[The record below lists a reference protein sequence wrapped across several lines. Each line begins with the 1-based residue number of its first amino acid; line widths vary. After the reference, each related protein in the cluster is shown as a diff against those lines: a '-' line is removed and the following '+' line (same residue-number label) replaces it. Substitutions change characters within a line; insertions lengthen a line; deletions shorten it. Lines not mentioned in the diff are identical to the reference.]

1 MSNPP
6 SHPRLVVGGAHLW
19 EGEGR
24 MTRRGEIFSLPGIKK
39 TTIMVYPLGR
49 FAVLWFVTAGIN
61 GELNGP
67 EGRDERVW
75 GILSPMNQ
83 RS

>member
-24 MTRRGEIFSLPGIKK
+24 MTRRGEIFSLSGIKIINRD
-39 TTIMVYPLGR
+39 TLGLK
-49 FAVLWFVTAGIN
+49 ASV
-61 GELNGP
+61 
-67 EGRDERVW
+67 
-75 GILSPMNQ
+75 
-83 RS
+83 